1 MVNINGEDWRVL
13 IVSSN
18 HPKLMRSDG
27 SFTIG
32 VCDDN
37 DKTIYVAEGLSNHY
51 TRKVIC
57 HELTHACM
65 FSYDVFLTIEQ
76 EEIVADLI
84 ATYGRE
90 IVCQTNVVFNRL
102 KEKMGTW

>member
-1 MVNINGEDWRVL
+1 MVNINGEDWKVL
-13 IVSSN
+13 LVSSN
-18 HPKLMRSDG
+18 HPVLQRSDG

-32 VCDDN
+32 ACDDVNKSIYIVDSLN
-37 DKTIYVAEGLSNHY
+37 DHY
-51 TRKVIC
+51 IWKVLC

-84 ATYGRE
+84 ATYGQE
-90 IVCQTNVVFNRL
+90 IVLKTNVIFKRI
-102 KEKMGTW
+102 KEKLGTW